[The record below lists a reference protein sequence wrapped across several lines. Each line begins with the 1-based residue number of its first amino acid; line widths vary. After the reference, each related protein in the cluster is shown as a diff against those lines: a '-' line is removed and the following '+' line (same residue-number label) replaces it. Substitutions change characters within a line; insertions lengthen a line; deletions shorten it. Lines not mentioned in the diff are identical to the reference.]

1 MITAALLG
9 NPNVGKTSLFN
20 ILTGSNQYV
29 GNWAGVTVEKKE
41 GYLDNSVKI
50 VDLPGIYAMD
60 TFSNEEKVSRNFLLN
75 EDTDVIINIVD
86 ASNLD
91 RNLYLTTQLK
101 SFNKP
106 IILVLNM
113 IDVADSKGIKIDYSI
128 LSKQLNV
135 TVIPIVASKGIGI
148 DHLKKMLLDGHF
160 LSQYDDND
168 FQFQDEKE
176 TYAFINKV
184 LNKCFTS
191 TSNNYVSPTDK
202 IDKIVLNKFLAY
214 PIFFA
219 ILILIFKFTFS
230 WVGQPLSDE
239 LDTILNSNL
248 VPFLENILSSTSPWF
263 KSLLV
268 GGVLGGVGSVV
279 VFLPIIMALFL
290 GISVL
295 EDSGYMARAAFIMD
309 KLMRKMGL
317 SGKAFIPLVMSFGC
331 SVPGIMS
338 ARTLESEKD
347 RKLTALLVP
356 LMSCNARLPIYAVF
370 ASAFFPAKQAGIIM
384 SLYLLGIIISFI
396 IGLLFKNTLFKKDE
410 EPFII
415 ELPEYK
421 LPEFRNVV
429 LHTWDKGKGF
439 LKKAGT
445 IIFSMSILIW
455 FLSNFNIYGMTDI
468 NSSILSYIGKCISII
483 FKPLGFGDW
492 QSSVSLLTGL
502 MAKEAVIGTMGVI
515 YGGDLKLS
523 LLHHF
528 TPISAYAFLVFVL
541 LYTPCISAVGAMKK
555 EYGKNMAIFSVVYQ
569 FSLAWLV
576 SFIVFR
582 LGSLILYGGNY
593 MLIEILVTI
602 VLVAFASHILYK
614 NIKKK
619 SSGGCDCSSCSS
631 HCGNYKK

>member
-41 GYLDNSVKI
+41 GYLDNSLKI

-60 TFSNEEKVSRNFLLN
+60 TFSNEEKVSREFLLN
-75 EDTDVIINIVD
+75 GDADVIINIVD

-113 IDVADSKGIKIDYSI
+113 VDVADSKGIKIDYST
-128 LSKQLNV
+128 LSKELNV

-160 LSQYDDND
+160 LSQFTDND

-176 TYAFINKV
+176 TYAFINGI
-184 LNKCFTS
+184 LSKCFTM

-239 LDTILNSNL
+239 LDAILNSNL
-248 VPFLENILSSTSPWF
+248 VPFLENVLSSTSPWF

-268 GGVLGGVGSVV
+268 GGILGGVGSVV
-279 VFLPIIMALFL
+279 IFLPVIMALFL
-290 GISVL
+290 GISIL

-370 ASAFFPAKQAGIIM
+370 ASAFFPAKQTGIIM

-396 IGLLFKNTLFKKDE
+396 IGLLFKNTLFKKEE

-421 LPEFRNVV
+421 LPEFRNVI

-468 NSSILSYIGKCISII
+468 NNSILSYIGKCISII

-569 FSLAWLV
+569 FGLAWLV

-582 LGSLILYGGNY
+582 LGSLI
-593 MLIEILVTI
+593 
-602 VLVAFASHILYK
+602 F
-614 NIKKK
+614 
-619 SSGGCDCSSCSS
+619 
-631 HCGNYKK
+631 

>member
-20 ILTGSNQYV
+20 TLTGSNQYV
-29 GNWAGVTVEKKE
+29 GNWAGVTVDKKE
-41 GYLDNSVKI
+41 GYLDPSLKI

-60 TFSNEEKVSRNFLLN
+60 TFSNEEKVSREFLVSGGA
-75 EDTDVIINIVD
+75 DVIINIVD

-113 IDVADSKGIKIDYSI
+113 IDVADSKGIKIDYSL
-128 LSKQLNV
+128 LSKELNV

-148 DHLKKMLLDGHF
+148 NNLKEMLIGGDF
-160 LSQYDDND
+160 LSQRAENE
-168 FQFQDEKE
+168 FQFQNEKE
-176 TYAFINKV
+176 TYDYINKV
-184 LNKCFTS
+184 LNKCFIS
-191 TSNNYVSPTDK
+191 KAKNYISPTEK

-214 PIFFA
+214 PIFFITLA
-219 ILILIFKFTFS
+219 LIFKFTFS

-239 LDTILNSNL
+239 LDMLLNSAL
-248 VPFLENILSSTSPWF
+248 IPFLENLLSSTSPWF
-263 KSLLV
+263 KSLLLE
-268 GGVLGGVGSVV
+268 GILGGVGSVV
-279 VFLPIIMALFL
+279 VFLPVIMALFL
-290 GISVL
+290 GISIL

-356 LMSCNARLPIYAVF
+356 LMSCNARLPIYVIF
-370 ASAFFPAKQAGIIM
+370 ASAFFPANKTSVIM
-384 SLYLLGIIISFI
+384 SLYFLGIIISFI
-396 IGLLFKNTLFKKDE
+396 IGILFKNTLFKKDE

-421 LPEFRNVV
+421 LPELKNVI

-445 IIFSMSILIW
+445 IIFSMSVLIW

-468 NSSILSYIGKCISII
+468 NNSMLAYIGNYISII

-515 YGGDLKLS
+515 YGGDLKIS
-523 LLHHF
+523 LIHHF
-528 TPISAYAFLVFVL
+528 TPMSAYAFLVFVL
-541 LYTPCISAVGAMKK
+541 LYTPCISAVAAMKK
-555 EYGKNMAIFSVVYQ
+555 EYGKNMAVFSVVYQ
-569 FSLAWLV
+569 FALAWLI

-582 LGSLILYGGNY
+582 LGSMI
-593 MLIEILVTI
+593 
-602 VLVAFASHILYK
+602 F
-614 NIKKK
+614 
-619 SSGGCDCSSCSS
+619 
-631 HCGNYKK
+631 